1 MIDPSQLYSF
11 PKELLELSDSEGEV
25 LLREIICPDSI
36 FGLFSICDG
45 RKNFIINPWLVNRLK
60 QLKDIKSTDLK
71 DIIKEKP
78 FFKINQVKFDEYLE
92 ELNMKRYAIRYRK

>member
-11 PKELLELSDSEGEV
+11 PEELLELSDSEGEI

-60 QLKDIKSTDLK
+60 QLKDIKSTDRE